1 MEDFVQYPKLQ
12 CKAQC
17 FLHVGGFNA
26 YVRRGANLF
35 LKGVEPEDFV
45 GGVYDA

>member
-1 MEDFVQYPKLQ
+1 VQHPNSKLQ

-17 FLHVGGFNA
+17 FLHAGGFYA

-35 LKGVEPEDFV
+35 LKSVGPENVV